1 MVAAH
6 SMRKSVQS
14 FSSICRSLLLLL
26 ILLLCFVKDS
36 QGFPD
41 FKIDNIAD
49 KLKGEHSLEKRAVLW
64 NFCSQKLVQI
74 TKPGSRGVN
83 ARGSRNSEFSNL
95 TIISI
100 DGGFIRIR
108 GMANKLYLCFNKK
121 GKLQTRFQPP
131 KSLPHSCDF
140 SQNLTGDGYHTFKLR
155 DKPEWSI
162 GFKKRGKKLPGFI
175 RKPSQEPCHHFSL
188 DLLNPT
194 PITIPFDFNKKK
206 NYLFNNSGKFRIR
219 HKKRKK
225 NRRREKERLRKSQK
239 TRNGVKR

>member
-1 MVAAH
+1 METFFNY
-6 SMRKSVQS
+6 SY
-14 FSSICRSLLLLL
+14 F
-26 ILLLCFVKDS
+26 
-36 QGFPD
+36 
-41 FKIDNIAD
+41 FK
-49 KLKGEHSLEKRAVLW
+49 
-64 NFCSQKLVQI
+64 FQ
-74 TKPGSRGVN
+74 
-83 ARGSRNSEFSNL
+83 
-95 TIISI
+95 
-100 DGGFIRIR
+100 
-108 GMANKLYLCFNKK
+108 
-121 GKLQTRFQPP
+121 FQPP

-239 TRNGVKR
+239 TRNGVKRWTITWFCLGFQIFELGIFSLTMWCELFSRCTPGNPRTGGDA